1 VTWSTAD
8 IGDLTGRL
16 AVVTG
21 ATSGLGLVTARE
33 LAAHGAHVV
42 AAVRD
47 LDRGRAVFG
56 DTASVAVRRLDLASQ
71 ASVADFAA
79 GLADEVGAVD
89 VLVNNAGIGWLG
101 KVEDMPPEQVRKLFD
116 INVLG
121 LIDLT
126 QRVLPGML
134 ERGRGH
140 VINVASVAS
149 WIAVPPLT
157 VYSATKFAVQG
168 FSEGLRR
175 EVAGRGVAVTTVN
188 PGPVATRFGHRA
200 RFEDPLTERM
210 GDGLMPGVPVSLA
223 ARAVVRAIR
232 MGGAPGYASISVPR
246 VVGLARLAALP
257 GARLVV
263 DAGAALTR
271 GARVAAL
278 TGEPP
283 GAGGEPDAAPG
294 R

>member
-1 VTWSTAD
+1 MQLR
-8 IGDLTGRL
+8 DLSV
-16 AVVTG
+16 VVTG
-21 ATSGLGLVTARE
+21 ASSGIGRAAAVLLAGKGARVWAVARSEGPLDE
-33 LAAHGAHVV
+33 LAAGHPGITPVV
-42 AAVRD
+42 AD
-47 LDRGRAVFG
+47 
-56 DTASVAVRRLDLASQ
+56 VAVDEDRAAVVEQ
-71 ASVADFAA
+71 A
-79 GLADEVGAVD
+79 GAVD

-101 KVEDMPPEQVRKLFD
+101 NVEDMPPEQVRKLFD

-121 LIDLT
+121 LVDLT

-140 VINVASVAS
+140 VVNVASVAS

-200 RFEDPLTERM
+200 RSEDPLTERM
-210 GDGLMPGVPVSLA
+210 GAGLMPGVPVSLA

-232 MGGAPGYASISVPR
+232 MGGAPGYATISVPR
-246 VVGLARLAALP
+246 VAGLARLAALP

-271 GARVAAL
+271 GARLAAL
-278 TGEPP
+278 SGEPA
-283 GAGGEPDAAPG
+283 GAGGEPDAATG
-294 R
+294 RR

>member
-1 VTWSTAD
+1 MQLR
-8 IGDLTGRL
+8 DLSV
-16 AVVTG
+16 VVTG
-21 ATSGLGLVTARE
+21 ASSGIGRAAAVLLAAKGARVWAVARSEGPLEE
-33 LAAHGAHVV
+33 LATDTPGITPVV
-42 AAVRD
+42 AD
-47 LDRGRAVFG
+47 
-56 DTASVAVRRLDLASQ
+56 VAVDEDR
-71 ASVADFAA
+71 AA
-79 GLADEVGAVD
+79 VVDRAGPVD

-101 KVEDMPPEQVRKLFD
+101 AVEDMPPEQVRKLFE

-121 LIDLT
+121 LVDIT

-140 VINVASVAS
+140 VVNVASVAS
-149 WIAVPPLT
+149 WVAVPPLT

-175 EVAGRGVAVTTVN
+175 EMAGRGVVVTTIN

-200 RFEDPLTERM
+200 RSEDPLTERM
-210 GDGLMPGVPVSLA
+210 GDGVMPGVPVSLA
-223 ARAVVRAIR
+223 ARAIVRAIR
-232 MGGAPGYASISVPR
+232 MGAAPGYATISVPR

-263 DAGAALTR
+263 DAGALLTR
-271 GARVAAL
+271 GARLAAL
-278 TGEPP
+278 GGGSEGAAGEADAATGRRQE
-283 GAGGEPDAAPG
+283 GAGSPD